1 MNEYSSINE
10 PYYRNARRP
19 VSSIPILYEWH
30 EEYEPVFDLQVE
42 TIRQDLML
50 ARKRNK
56 FIAYLSCPISRRG
69 GGLRSTNVAIA
80 EFVQGRIEAK
90 WGGKLWALNPA
101 EYQMDTEIGK
111 ERFYLNSRT
120 IKEEKIYEK
129 METPEGAPSGGDYMR
144 MWRKILCE
152 NENGEFS
159 YGSMFDM
166 YVFVGAND
174 VHKFFRQE
182 TGGDSHTANVESYLA
197 RKIASY
203 PSYRAWFQAE
213 DLPED
218 VGDDKREEIIAK
230 RAWDFTRFYGIRGG
244 ANYSKGCH
252 DEWNTWVLLN
262 QKKIMDGY
270 AIKNLEDP
278 EYHIGSQIPG
288 YMNGHQIGPGES
300 EALITGGYGVLIER
314 IKKMSDNESQ

>member
-69 GGLRSTNVAIA
+69 GGSRSTNVAIA

-120 IKEEKIYEK
+120 IKEEKIYEIWQ
-129 METPEGAPSGGDYMR
+129 EIYISNLDG
-144 MWRKILCE
+144 KIIEKKYNDCSFYY
-152 NENGEFS
+152 NWKFS
-159 YGSMFDM
+159 F
-166 YVFVGAND
+166 
-174 VHKFFRQE
+174 
-182 TGGDSHTANVESYLA
+182 L
-197 RKIASY
+197 
-203 PSYRAWFQAE
+203 
-213 DLPED
+213 
-218 VGDDKREEIIAK
+218 II
-230 RAWDFTRFYGIRGG
+230 
-244 ANYSKGCH
+244 
-252 DEWNTWVLLN
+252 
-262 QKKIMDGY
+262 
-270 AIKNLEDP
+270 
-278 EYHIGSQIPG
+278 
-288 YMNGHQIGPGES
+288 
-300 EALITGGYGVLIER
+300 
-314 IKKMSDNESQ
+314 